1 MNMDWIRD
9 YGALALLAGGLSIY
23 LVLLALNVL
32 AGWHLPYPINM
43 GLLIIAALPA
53 AGIALLFQQVQEE
66 RSEQAQE
73 DGEQE

>member
-9 YGALALLAGGLSIY
+9 YGALALLAGGLSVY

-32 AGWHLPYPINM
+32 ADWHLPYPYNM
-43 GLLIIAALPA
+43 GMLIIAALPA
-53 AGIALLFQQVQEE
+53 AGIALLFQQVQIE
-66 RSEQAQE
+66 RSEETKE